1 MVISPLRILTPKLG
15 MLPAW
20 LLLTW
25 YDSLEIYIEVPS
37 ASWISVFYY
46 KNVCN
51 DLSYEI

>member
-1 MVISPLRILTPKLG
+1 MIPTLKLG

-25 YDSLEIYIEVPS
+25 YDSLEIYNEVHS

-46 KNVCN
+46 TMYVMICLLKF
-51 DLSYEI
+51 SA